1 MGFAVAVDLEE
12 PFAAPEPKMPD
23 RNPMLRV
30 RAVMK
35 QGTAASLP
43 AVWER
48 YPTDTAARAAAREL
62 YRDDRVMR
70 AYIVTDT
77 LPERFVEWVER

>member
-1 MGFAVAVDLEE
+1 VGSASAVDVEKVT
-12 PFAAPEPKMPD
+12 PVPEPKPAFQSD
-23 RNPMLRV
+23 AFRV

-43 AVWER
+43 GVWER
-48 YPTDTAARAAAREL
+48 YSTDTAARAAARDL

-77 LPERFVEWVER
+77 VPSRFVEWVER

>member
-1 MGFAVAVDLEE
+1 MF
-12 PFAAPEPKMPD
+12 
-23 RNPMLRV
+23 RLR
-30 RAVMK
+30 ATMK

-43 AVWER
+43 GVWER
-48 YPTDTAARAAAREL
+48 YASAEAARAAARDL

-77 LPERFVEWVER
+77 VPPQFVEWLER